1 MSRADGA
8 GVAADRL
15 AVSQLLQILQEQHL
29 ALQRQNAEVIERI
42 NGQLGRIG
50 GSLVIQ
56 GLLDRVPEFTG
67 KEKLEDWLQEINKS
81 KLTHGLSDKEVC
93 QLMWAKSR
101 GTVSRVVGRKLTEK
115 PTTTHEEL
123 VTLLENEYGQ
133 LVDGQHAFSKL
144 TKLKQ
149 GKDEEL
155 SSYIERLF
163 PLVERAYGEKWK
175 TAHAG
180 VVQPQLVGI
189 FMEGLKDR
197 EVKLRIYRKGV
208 TTIDEAIEIAKAE
221 ELSKRRFPLPGPS
234 RGPEQRTFSQPRREE
249 PMELGHHGRRVACF
263 GCGGP
268 HKQTDCPREGRRRGV
283 NTVGGQE
290 PVRRTPLP
298 RSDPRVNKPP
308 INRTQGSGR
317 DYRTGWGANQGNQ
330 GTTGYPGRSPRVSNK
345 VKEEDWRL
353 RRCYRCHKEGHFAA
367 QCQAQP
373 LN

>member
-133 LVDGQHAFSKL
+133 LVDGHHAFSKL
-144 TKLKQ
+144 TKIKQ

-163 PLVERAYGEKWK
+163 QLVGKAYGEKWK
-175 TAHAG
+175 TAHTD

-189 FMEGLKDR
+189 FMEGLRER

-208 TTIDEAIEIAKAE
+208 ATLEEAIAIAKAE
-221 ELSKRRFPLPGPS
+221 ETEKRRFPLPGPS
-234 RGPEQRTFSQPRREE
+234 RPPVERAVFGPPGREE
-249 PMELGHHGRRVACF
+249 VQLHGRVAYY
-263 GCGGP
+263 GCGG
-268 HKQTDCPREGRRRGV
+268 
-283 NTVGGQE
+283 
-290 PVRRTPLP
+290 
-298 RSDPRVNKPP
+298 VNKQNDWPKEGSMRGRPP
-308 INRTQGSGR
+308 PQRIDRGQFERSRDPNRGYKFG
-317 DYRTGWGANQGNQ
+317 YGATWRNQ
-330 GTTGYPGRSPRVSNK
+330 GTQVYQGKQVEARSNL
-345 VKEEDWRL
+345 KEEDWRL
-353 RRCYRCHKEGHFAA
+353 RRCYSCHKEGHFAA
-367 QCQAQP
+367 KCREIP
-373 LN
+373 LRRRAPARLI

>member
-101 GTVSRVVGRKLTEK
+101 GTVSRVVGRKLTAQ
-115 PTTTHEEL
+115 PATTHKEL

-144 TKLKQ
+144 TKIKQ

-163 PLVERAYGEKWK
+163 QLVGKAYGEKWK
-175 TAHAG
+175 TAHTD

-189 FMEGLKDR
+189 FMEGLRER

-208 TTIDEAIEIAKAE
+208 ATLEEAIAIAKAE
-221 ELSKRRFPLPGPS
+221 ETEKR
-234 RGPEQRTFSQPRREE
+234 
-249 PMELGHHGRRVACF
+249 
-263 GCGGP
+263 
-268 HKQTDCPREGRRRGV
+268 
-283 NTVGGQE
+283 
-290 PVRRTPLP
+290 
-298 RSDPRVNKPP
+298 
-308 INRTQGSGR
+308 
-317 DYRTGWGANQGNQ
+317 
-330 GTTGYPGRSPRVSNK
+330 
-345 VKEEDWRL
+345 
-353 RRCYRCHKEGHFAA
+353 
-367 QCQAQP
+367 
-373 LN
+373 